1 MTSDH
6 ERFATWDGAY
16 VLGALSAADRGDY
29 ERHLDDCPLCRA
41 AVAELAPTAGLLS
54 RLSPER
60 ARAIDGG
67 DPQLRAAPTAPDP
80 ALRGRVV
87 RTARRRRRRTV
98 ALWAGAAAAA
108 LLVIA
113 VPSVLALT
121 STPADGGGTVYALDD
136 VAGAPLEASVKLT
149 PVEWGT
155 RIDLVCQ
162 YTGEILDAPPGGWP
176 YALAVTDDSGAT
188 TMLSTWRAGPGSTTE
203 LSAGTD
209 VSASRIDSIEI
220 RSVDGDR
227 VVMRRVFDSP

>member
-6 ERFATWDGAY
+6 EKFAEWDGAY

-29 ERHLDDCPLCRA
+29 ERHLDDCALCRA

-60 ARAIDGG
+60 ARAIDGD
-67 DPQLRAAPTAPDP
+67 DPQFRAAPTAPDP
-80 ALRGRVV
+80 DLRGRVV
-87 RTARRRRRRTV
+87 RTARHRRRRAV

-121 STPADGGGTVYALDD
+121 STPTDGGGTVYALDD
-136 VAGAPLEASVKLT
+136 VAGAPLEASVRLT

-162 YTGEILDAPPGGWP
+162 YTGQVLDAPPGGWP

-209 VSASRIDSIEI
+209 VAASRIDSIEI
-220 RSVDGDR
+220 RTVDGDR

>member
-1 MTSDH
+1 MTSAH

-16 VLGALSAADRGDY
+16 VLGALSATDRAEY
-29 ERHLDDCPLCRA
+29 ERHLEHCALCRA

-60 ARAIDGG
+60 ARAIDG
-67 DPQLRAAPTAPDP
+67 DEPMRRVAPIAPDP
-80 ALRGRVV
+80 GLRGRIV
-87 RTARRRRRRTV
+87 RTARGRRRRAV

-113 VPSVLALT
+113 VPSVVAVT
-121 STPADGGGTVYALDD
+121 NMPKDPGGTVYALDD

-149 PVEWGT
+149 PVAWGT

-162 YTGEILDAPPGGWP
+162 YTGQVLDAPPGGWP

-220 RSVDGDR
+220 RTVEGDR
-227 VVMRRVFDSP
+227 VIMRRDFDTP

>member
-1 MTSDH
+1 MSEHD
-6 ERFATWDGAY
+6 RFATWDGAY
-16 VLGALSAADRGDY
+16 VLGALSAADRAEY
-29 ERHLDDCPLCRA
+29 ERHLDDCALCRA

-60 ARAIDGG
+60 ARAIDADGATL
-67 DPQLRAAPTAPDP
+67 PAAPIAPHP

-87 RTARRRRRRTV
+87 QTARRRRRRV
-98 ALWAGAAAAA
+98 AALWIGAVAA
-108 LLVIA
+108 LLAVVA

-121 STPADGGGTVYALDD
+121 STPTTTVGTVYALDD

-149 PVEWGT
+149 PVAWGT

-162 YTGEILDAPPGGWP
+162 YTGEVLDAPPGGWP

-188 TMLSTWRAGPGSTTE
+188 TMLSTWRAGPGSKTE

-220 RSVDGDR
+220 RTVDGDR
-227 VVMRRVFDSP
+227 VVMRRDFSNP